1 MLFISPLP
9 ISHCEKERG
18 AIKEDVV
25 YSPTRFLL
33 GLRSEEKLLIV
44 NYMEGRAGRCYCSY
58 VGVQGGNVI
67 CIDFTKL
74 RVEIG

>member
-1 MLFISPLP
+1 MFFISPLP

-25 YSPTRFLL
+25 DSSTRLL
-33 GLRSEEKLLIV
+33 GLRSGEKLLIV
-44 NYMEGRAGRCYCSY
+44 NYMEGRAGGCYCSN

-74 RVEIG
+74 RVEVG

>member
-1 MLFISPLP
+1 M
-9 ISHCEKERG
+9 
-18 AIKEDVV
+18 D
-25 YSPTRFLL
+25 SPTRFLL

-58 VGVQGGNVI
+58 IGVQGGNVI